1 MDKLRLILLPFSW
14 IYGTILAIRNYL
26 YDKGIIK
33 SETISIPSICVGN
46 LSMGGTGK
54 TPHVDFITSYFL
66 SKSIKP
72 AILSRG
78 YGRSTKGIIEVL
90 ENSISSEVGDE
101 PLFYKTKFKNNVTVY
116 VSENRVL
123 GANELFHKHPET
135 ELLIL
140 DDAFQH
146 RRFKAKVNVL
156 VTDFSHL
163 FSNDF
168 VVPAGN
174 LREFRSGKNRAN
186 IIVVS
191 KCPEDLS
198 KEKKEEIRK
207 SLHFKNENIFFSKI
221 RYNNLISFNKSD
233 ISTSKKVIVV
243 TGIGNPSPLISE
255 LNRDFTVKHVKYPDH
270 HPFSAQDIKEIHEKF
285 DIFAP
290 DGDGMIIT
298 TEKDFMRLR
307 EMKEVKESNRKWF
320 YKSISIIIDEQE
332 KFNLLLEKYVNEI

>member
-1 MDKLRLILLPFSW
+1 MNKFRLILLPFSW
-14 IYGTILAIRNYL
+14 IYGSILAIRNYL
-26 YDKGIIK
+26 YDKGIFK
-33 SETISIPSICVGN
+33 SETISVPSICVGN

-66 SKSIKP
+66 SKSVKP

-78 YGRSTKGIIEVL
+78 YGRKTTGVIEVL
-90 ENSISSEVGDE
+90 ESASAFEVGDE
-101 PLFYKTKFKNNVTVY
+101 PLFYKTKFKDNATVF
-116 VSENRVL
+116 VAENRVL
-123 GANELFHKHPET
+123 GAKEIVQKHPKT

-156 VTDFSHL
+156 ITDFSHL
-163 FSNDF
+163 FSSDF

-174 LREFRSGKNRAN
+174 LREFRSGKNRAD

-191 KCPEDLS
+191 KCPSDLS
-198 KEKKEEIRK
+198 PEKKAEIRK

-221 RYNNLISFNKSD
+221 QYNDLIPFKSGVD
-233 ISTSKKVIVV
+233 STDKKSIVV
-243 TGIGNPSPLISE
+243 TGIGNPSPFISK
-255 LNRDFTVKHVKYPDH
+255 LNRDFTTKHVKYPDH

-290 DGDGMIIT
+290 DGDGVIIT

-320 YKSISIIIDEQE
+320 YKAISIVIDEQE

>member
-14 IYGTILAIRNYL
+14 IYGSILAIRNYL

-46 LSMGGTGK
+46 ISMGGTGK

-66 SKSIKP
+66 SKSVKP

-78 YGRSTKGIIEVL
+78 YGRKTKGIIEVR
-90 ENSISSEVGDE
+90 ENSISSEGGDE
-101 PLFYKTKFKNNVTVY
+101 PLFYKTKFKDNAVVY
-116 VSENRVL
+116 VAENRVL
-123 GANELFHKHPET
+123 GANELFKKHPKT
-135 ELLIL
+135 EVLIL

-146 RRFKAKVNVL
+146 RRFRAKVNIL
-156 VTDFSHL
+156 ITDFSCL

-174 LREFRSGKNRAN
+174 LREFRSGKNRAD

-191 KCPEDLS
+191 KCPADLS
-198 KEKKEEIRK
+198 QEKKVEIRN
-207 SLHFKNENIFFSKI
+207 SLQFKNKNIFFSKI
-221 RYNNLISFNKSD
+221 QYNDLIPFKIGVD
-233 ISTSKKVIVV
+233 STDKKAIVV

-255 LNRDFTVKHVKYPDH
+255 LNRDFTIKHVKYPDH

-290 DGDGMIIT
+290 DGDGVIIT
-298 TEKDFMRLR
+298 TEKDFMRLQ

-320 YKSISIIIDEQE
+320 YKSISIVIDEQE